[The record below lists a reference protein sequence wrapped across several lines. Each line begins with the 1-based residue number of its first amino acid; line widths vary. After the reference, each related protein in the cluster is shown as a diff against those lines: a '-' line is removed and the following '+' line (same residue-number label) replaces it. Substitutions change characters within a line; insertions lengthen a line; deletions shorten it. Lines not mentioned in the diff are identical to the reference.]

1 MPIGLKSAV
10 IQGSEL
16 YFLYSFLKR
25 LVTKFE
31 KTDAYKLG
39 IIDKNGKV
47 LIKKRDFTTIEQRNA
62 YTIMNLEKIGA
73 CYY

>member
-1 MPIGLKSAV
+1 MALKNV
-10 IQGSEL
+10 LVQGSEL
-16 YFLYSFLKR
+16 YFLFSFLKR

-31 KTDAYKLG
+31 KTEAYKLG

-62 YTIMNLEKIGA
+62 
-73 CYY
+73 

>member
-39 IIDKNGKV
+39 IIDEG
-47 LIKKRDFTTIEQRNA
+47 
-62 YTIMNLEKIGA
+62 
-73 CYY
+73 C